1 MSAGDRTAAAGPP
14 AAPAADAIARQTLP
28 NGALLLVKERPT
40 SGVVAITV
48 AIRSG
53 ARDETADE
61 AGARNLLARAHLLGT
76 ERWPTEDQLRRVIGA
91 TGGGIG
97 ISASQELTTLSVTVP
112 AEEQR
117 LAFEVLA
124 DVLNAPRF
132 DAEQIERDRAL
143 VLLEISRRSADPA
156 PLAFDTLVE
165 TVWRDHPG
173 GHSTLGRAETVAQ
186 FDRDRLLEL
195 RRQAMVGSNITVAV
209 VGQLPAERAF
219 TELAAVVGPLPAGTP
234 ADRTPHP
241 IPPRA
246 SDERLDRVAGQRQA
260 IVLVGLPIPGR
271 RDPERYPLAV
281 LDAVLGSPSGRLFAE
296 IRTRRALAYV
306 AGSGLSLMSDAGL
319 FYAQAG
325 TDPANVE
332 QVIALIADELRR
344 MVEQPLTADELRAAA
359 GQLAG
364 RRIMAEETSS
374 AQANQIASLT
384 ALGSYE
390 SAESF
395 AEQVRQVTADDVQRV
410 ASRYLGAGHAIVV
423 VQPPTAR

>member
-1 MSAGDRTAAAGPP
+1 LNAEDRIAAAGPS
-14 AAPAADAIARQTLP
+14 AAPPDTALAREVLP
-28 NGALLLVKERPT
+28 NGALLLAKERPT
-40 SGVVAITV
+40 AGVVAITV

-53 ARDETADE
+53 ARDETAEE

-76 ERWPTEDQLRRVIGA
+76 ERWPTEDQLRRAIGA

-97 ISASQELTTLSVTVP
+97 VSASQELTTISVTVP
-112 AEEQR
+112 ADEQR

-132 DAEQIERDRAL
+132 EADPLLRDRNL

-156 PLAFDTLVE
+156 PLAFDTLLE
-165 TVWRDHPG
+165 TVWRDHPA
-173 GHSTLGRAETVAQ
+173 GHSALGRAETVQ
-186 FDRDRLLEL
+186 RIDRDRLLEL
-195 RRQAMVGSNITVAV
+195 RSEAIVGANLTVAV
-209 VGQLPAERAF
+209 VGQIDAGRAF
-219 TELAAVVGPLPAGTP
+219 AELTNVVGPLPAGKP

-241 IPPRA
+241 VPPRP
-246 SDERLDRVAGQRQA
+246 SDERVDRFAGQRQA
-260 IVLVGLPIPGR
+260 IVLVGLPVPGR
-271 RDPERYPLAV
+271 RDPDRYPLAV
-281 LDAVLGSPSGRLFAE
+281 LDAVLGSPAGRLFAE
-296 IRTRRALAYV
+296 IRTHRALAYV

-332 QVIALIADELRR
+332 RVIELIDGELRR
-344 MVEQPLTADELRAAA
+344 IIETPLTEEELRAAA

-364 RRIMAEETSS
+364 QRIMAEETSG

-395 AEQVRQVTADDVQRV
+395 AANVRRVTAADVQRV
-410 ASRYLGAGHAIVV
+410 AERYLGAGRTVIV
-423 VQPPTAR
+423 VQPPASG

>member
-1 MSAGDRTAAAGPP
+1 MSTGDRRTAAGAPP
-14 AAPAADAIARQTLP
+14 LPSETAIARQTLP

-48 AIRSG
+48 ALRSG
-53 ARDETADE
+53 ARDESADD

-76 ERWPTEDQLRRVIGA
+76 ARWPTEDQLRRAIGA

-97 ISASQELTTLSVTVP
+97 VSASQELTTISVTVP
-112 AEEQR
+112 VAEQQ

-132 DAEQIERDRAL
+132 DADQIIRDRNL
-143 VLLEISRRSADPA
+143 VLLDIRRRSADPA
-156 PLAFDTLVE
+156 PLAFDTLLE

-173 GHSTLGRAETVAQ
+173 GHSVLGRAETVERI
-186 FDRDRLLEL
+186 DRDRLLEL
-195 RRQAMVGSNITVAV
+195 RQRAVVGANLTVAV
-209 VGQLPAERAF
+209 VGQITAERAF
-219 TELAAVVGPLPAGTP
+219 AELTNVLGSLPAGAP

-241 IPPRA
+241 LPPRA
-246 SDERLDRVAGQRQA
+246 GDERIGRFAGQRQA

-271 RDPERYPLAV
+271 RDPDRYALAV

-296 IRTRRALAYV
+296 IRTNRALAYV

-325 TDPANVE
+325 TEPGNVE
-332 QVIALIADELRR
+332 RVIELISSELRR
-344 MVEQPLTADELRAAA
+344 LIERPLTAEELGAAA

-364 RRIMAEETSS
+364 RRIMAEETSA

-395 AEQVRQVTADDVQRV
+395 AENVRRVTADDVQRV
-410 ASRYLGAGHAIVV
+410 AERYLGAGRTIVV
-423 VQPPTAR
+423 VQPAAG